1 MQGLHCWCARRVCQ
15 NGLVTSSCVGT
26 TNLPESAVAT
36 VGGCRSYARP
46 SPIAPVGGST
56 PDQLNALALHGMAIA
71 KLRQQAA
78 VEDIDYRTP
87 RGLDRSLLAMLVEG
101 GWIAHHANLP
111 ICGPP
116 PASRACGEPAS
127 PAERPE
133 PVAPWTCRRAW
144 TTRRALPTCPQQ
156 EQQKNQF
163 LRAAILDWPR
173 GFADT
178 RNQTARTPRAPGDGR
193 DHLGILGEIKSVHPG
208 EIIGIAIEK
217 LAVACSMKR

>member
-1 MQGLHCWCARRVCQ
+1 MIPQANRINAREVLRSAVDDIEVLLCKACSVGARGVSVK
-15 NGLVTSSCVGT
+15 NDLVTSSCGGT

-46 SPIAPVGGST
+46 SPIARLAVRPLISST
-56 PDQLNALALHGMAIA
+56 RSAFTAWPTPFVDIA

-101 GWIAHHANLP
+101 GWTAHHTNLP
-111 ICGPP
+111 ICGP

-133 PVAPWTCRRAW
+133 RVAPWTCRRAW

-156 EQQKNQF
+156 EQQKNQI
-163 LRAAILDWPR
+163 LRAAILD
-173 GFADT
+173 
-178 RNQTARTPRAPGDGR
+178 
-193 DHLGILGEIKSVHPG
+193 
-208 EIIGIAIEK
+208 
-217 LAVACSMKR
+217 